1 MAFDYNGTINKAK
14 ALNEYAELIKSYK
27 NEIIT
32 LKSSLNDYWK
42 NAMVPEVPELF
53 YDADVNLDNVYW
65 ELKRLCEDI
74 VTAANYVRDEEY
86 RQQQEAKRRQE
97 AAALAAR
104 QTVNVVQPTPVQTTA
119 PKQQAQVTATKT
131 SSSKSTQNKDDDTI
145 WDDIGES
152 INNVGKGISN
162 MFKKIF

>member
-1 MAFDYNGTINKAK
+1 MAFDYNGTINKAN

-32 LKSSLNDYWK
+32 LRSSLNDYWK

-65 ELKRLCEDI
+65 ELKRLSEDI
-74 VTAANYVRDEEY
+74 VTAANHVRDEEW
-86 RQQQEAKRRQE
+86 RQQQEVKRRQE

-119 PKQQAQVTATKT
+119 PKQQAQVTTTKT

-145 WDDIGES
+145 WDDIEES
-152 INNVGKGISN
+152 LNNVGKGISN
-162 MFKKIF
+162 YFKKIF